1 MDLFGNLVHNSLS
14 VKSDDSGKGD
24 IIHLL
29 NNLRGILVPLII
41 ELHENVGLLELLE
54 GKSDDLSGS
63 LDVVVSSLSLSLLVA
78 ENGLESSDSG
88 LGLEEDLS
96 GQGSSSDVEPVWV
109 MGRDILGI
117 SGLDVFVSGKR
128 SDFLLNFELLGE
140 GLDEGLSRDVLD
152 CNTVGLFVS

>member
-96 GQGSSSDVEPVWV
+96 GQGSCSDVEPVWV

-140 GLDEGLSRDVLD
+140 GLDEGLSRDVFD